1 MAGERFSQQ
10 LDGLRFDMGSICEAI
25 VTTVNADGAPNAAP
39 MGVTRVGPET
49 LDLKP
54 FKTSTTYGNLL
65 DNPRACVNITDD
77 PTLFLSTAFK
87 GEVEGLRDFSIDE
100 DLRLEASD
108 ASVFVR
114 VVDMRD
120 LSENRTCFTCEV
132 TGIEIHRP
140 TPQVFSRGRAE
151 AIEAVVH
158 ATRIQVFALSED
170 EAAVER
176 LIKRFNECKVVVN
189 RVSPPGSVEA
199 RVISE
204 LERLIGEWRNRPS
217 R

>member
-1 MAGERFSQQ
+1 MAGEMFSQH
-10 LDGLRFDMGSICEAI
+10 LDDLRFDVGSVCEAI
-25 VTTVNADGAPNAAP
+25 VTTVNADEAPNAAP

-54 FKTSTTYGNLL
+54 FKTSTTYRNLL

-77 PTLFLSTAFK
+77 PALFLSTAFK
-87 GEVEGLRDFSIDE
+87 GEVEGLPDFNIDG
-100 DLRLEASD
+100 DMRLEASD

-114 VVDMRD
+114 VVDVWD

-132 TGIEIHRP
+132 KGIEIHRP

-151 AIEAVVH
+151 AIEAIVH
-158 ATRIQVFALSED
+158 ATRIQVFASSDD

-176 LIKRFNECKVVVN
+176 LIKRFNECKDVVN
-189 RVSPPGSVEA
+189 KVSPPESVEA
-199 RVISE
+199 RVIVE
-204 LERLIGEWRNRPS
+204 LERMIDEWREGA
-217 R
+217 

>member
-65 DNPRACVNITDD
+65 DNPRACLNITDD

-114 VVDMRD
+114 VVDVRD

-132 TGIEIHRP
+132 TGIEIHRS

-151 AIEAVVH
+151 AIEAIVH

-176 LIKRFNECKVVVN
+176 LIKRFNVCKVVVN
-189 RVSPPGSVEA
+189 RVSPPRSLEA
-199 RVISE
+199 RVILE

>member
-49 LDLKP
+49 IDLRP

-77 PTLFLSTAFK
+77 STLFLSTAFK
-87 GEVEGLRDFSIDE
+87 EVRGLRDFSIDE

-114 VVDMRD
+114 VVDVWD

-151 AIEAVVH
+151 AIEAIVH

-199 RVISE
+199 RVIVE
-204 LERLIGEWRNRPS
+204 LEKLIGEWRNRPS

>member
-10 LDGLRFDMGSICEAI
+10 LDGLRFDMGSICEVI
-25 VTTVNADGAPNAAP
+25 VTTVNGDGTPNAAP

-49 LDLKP
+49 ISLRP

-65 DNPRACVNITDD
+65 DNSRACVNITDD
-77 PTLFLSTAFK
+77 PTMFLSTAFK
-87 GEVEGLRDFSIDE
+87 GEVKGSQDINIDE

-114 VVDMRD
+114 VVDVWD

-132 TGIEIHRP
+132 SGIEIHRP

-151 AIEAVVH
+151 AIEAIVH
-158 ATRIQVFALSED
+158 AT
-170 EAAVER
+170 
-176 LIKRFNECKVVVN
+176 
-189 RVSPPGSVEA
+189 
-199 RVISE
+199 
-204 LERLIGEWRNRPS
+204 
-217 R
+217 